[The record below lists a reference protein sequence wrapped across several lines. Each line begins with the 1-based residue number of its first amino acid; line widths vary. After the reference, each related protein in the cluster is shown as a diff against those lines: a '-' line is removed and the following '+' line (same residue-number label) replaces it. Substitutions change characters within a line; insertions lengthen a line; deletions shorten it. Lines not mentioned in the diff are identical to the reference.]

1 MFNEVIKT
9 VEYGKHKLTLKTG
22 KFARQA
28 EGAVIAEMGK
38 TVVLCTV
45 AAERAAKEGV
55 DFFPLSVHYKEMS
68 SAAGKIPGGFIKREG
83 KPSDREVLISRL
95 IDRPIRPLFP
105 DGFYN
110 ETQILCTVLS
120 HDPACS
126 PDIVAIIGA
135 SAALSLSGLPYES
148 VIAAARIGYIDG
160 EYVLNPTYEELKE
173 SRLELIVA
181 GTDDSIMMVESG
193 ASELNEKNMLE
204 ALEFGH
210 KSFQPVIKAI
220 KELEKEAGKDKWVI
234 EKKDFSSLESHLK
247 NEFGAQITAAYKIPA
262 KRERR
267 DLLKLIQHAAL
278 EKYATEAQGYTSLEV
293 AHTLEKI
300 KSQVVRESILNSQV
314 RIDGRKAVDIR
325 PIECE
330 VGLLPKT
337 HGSSLFTR
345 GETQALVITTL
356 GTTQDEQILDG
367 LEGEQREHFM
377 LQYSFPPYSVGE
389 VGRMSGPGRREIGH
403 GRLAW
408 RAIQAV
414 LPERTNFPYAYRV
427 VSEITSCNGSSSMAT
442 VCGASLSMMDAGV
455 PLKAPVA
462 GIAMGLIMEDKK
474 FTILSD
480 ILGDE
485 DALGDMDFKVTGTTS
500 GITALQMDIK
510 VSGITLEI
518 MRQALEQARV
528 GRLHILGEMDK
539 AIKAHRTEVSE
550 HAPIIKTVQINKDK
564 IRELIGPG
572 GKVIKDIC
580 EKTGA
585 KIDISDE
592 GLVQIATVGA
602 ESLNKALAMVND
614 IVGDPEVGKI
624 YEGTVVK
631 IIDSG
636 AFVNFF
642 GSKDGFLHISEIS
655 EIRVTDIKDH
665 IKVGD
670 KVEVKLVGFDKGK
683 SKLSIKQAKAGN
695 TSSGNNG
702 GNASA
707 ATGNAGSPKQ
717 EVAREKNWT
726 LPKKQNEE
734 ELQGDDQ
741 VELVT
746 ERKYFN

>member
-9 VEYGKHKLTLKTG
+9 VEYGKHTLTLKTG
-22 KFARQA
+22 KLARQA
-28 EGAVIAEMGK
+28 EGAVLAEMGK

-45 AAERAAKEGV
+45 TAERTAREGV

-68 SAAGKIPGGFIKREG
+68 FAAGKIPGGFIKREG
-83 KPSDREVLISRL
+83 KASDREVLISRL

-110 ETQILCTVLS
+110 ETQVLCTVLS

-135 SAALSLSGLPYES
+135 SAALSISGLPYES
-148 VIAAARIGYIDG
+148 IIAAARIGYTNG
-160 EYVLNPTYEELKE
+160 EFVLNPTYDELKD

-181 GTDDSIMMVESG
+181 GTDESIMMVESG
-193 ASELNEKNMLE
+193 ANELSEEDMLK

-210 KSFQPVIKAI
+210 NAFQPVIKAI
-220 KELEKEAGKDKWVI
+220 KELEREASKEKWVI
-234 EKKDFSSLESHLK
+234 ETKDFSSLETHLR
-247 NEFGAQITAAYKIPA
+247 NEFGAQITAAYKIAA

-267 DLLKLIQHAAL
+267 DLLKLIQNAAL
-278 EKYATEAQGYTSLEV
+278 EKYATEAHGYNSLEV
-293 AHTLEKI
+293 GHTLEKI
-300 KSQVVRESILNSQV
+300 KSQVVRESILNSQT
-314 RIDGRKAVDIR
+314 RIDGRSPTDIR

-345 GETQALVITTL
+345 GETQALVVTTL

-389 VGRMSGPGRREIGH
+389 VGHLRAPGRREIGH

-408 RAIQAV
+408 RAIQAM
-414 LPERTNFPYAYRV
+414 LPERANFPYSFRV

-442 VCGASLSMMDAGV
+442 VCGASLSLMDAGV

-462 GIAMGLIMEDKK
+462 GIAMGLIKEDNKY
-474 FTILSD
+474 TILSD

-485 DALGDMDFKVTGTTS
+485 DDLGDMDFKVTGTAN

-510 VSGITLEI
+510 ISGITIEI
-518 MRQALEQARV
+518 MRKALEQART
-528 GRLHILGEMDK
+528 GRLHILNEMNK
-539 AIKAHRTEVSE
+539 AIDSHRAEVSE
-550 HAPIIKTVQINKDK
+550 HAPIIKSVLINKDK

-585 KIDISDE
+585 KIDINDD
-592 GLVQIATVGA
+592 GLVQVATVGA
-602 ESLNKALAMVND
+602 ESLDKALSMIND
-614 IVGDPEVGKI
+614 IVGEPEVGKI

-636 AFVNFF
+636 AFVSFF

-655 EIRVTDIKDH
+655 ESRVTDIRDH
-665 IKVGD
+665 LSVGQKVQ
-670 KVEVKLVGFDKGK
+670 VKLVGFDKGK
-683 SKLSIKQAKAGN
+683 SKLSIKQA
-695 TSSGNNG
+695 SP
-702 GNASA
+702 NAA
-707 ATGNAGSPKQ
+707 SPKS
-717 EVAREKNWT
+717 EPKREKNWN
-726 LPKKQNEE
+726 LPKKPLEE
-734 ELQGDDQ
+734 EIQGDDQ